1 MRVLVVEDD
10 EETAAYLSR
19 GLREH
24 GHVVDVAADGHEGL
38 VQARAGAHD
47 VLVLDR
53 RLPRLDGLTLLETIR
68 RAGVLTP
75 ALFLSAMDSIEDR
88 VQGLKAGDD
97 YLVKPFAFA
106 EFYARVCA
114 LARRPPMHEAET
126 VLRVRDL
133 EVDLIRRTVK
143 RAGTA
148 IDLKPTEFRLLEYLV
163 RHAGRVVTR
172 TMLLEGVWQFHFD
185 PRTNIVETHI
195 SRLRAKVDRGF
206 DDELI
211 TTVRGSGY
219 VISP

>member
-10 EETAAYLSR
+10 EETAAYVAR

-24 GHVVDVAADGHEGL
+24 GHTVDVAADG
-38 VQARAGAHD
+38 RAGLLQASTSTHD

-53 RLPRLDGLTLLETIR
+53 RLPILDGVSLLETVR
-68 RAGVLTP
+68 RAGVRTP

-114 LARRPPMHEAET
+114 LARRPPLHEAET
-126 VLRVRDL
+126 VLQVGDL
-133 EVDLIRRTVK
+133 EMDLIRRTVT
-143 RAGTA
+143 RAGTP

-163 RHAGRVVTR
+163 RHSGRVVTR
-172 TMLLEGVWQFHFD
+172 TMLLESVWQFHFD

-206 DDELI
+206 DRELI
-211 TTVRGSGY
+211 TTVRGFGY
-219 VISP
+219 QVS